1 MSGLTDPLIPYHS
14 PRLHPYGGHYRS
26 ESIGPRQPAER
37 PHEPL
42 AGNRFCKAASSG
54 SSALWPKPI
63 RQQLQDRAIAAGSDP
78 GESLLIRAVT
88 NRIPSGVSTFVHCR
102 RTVVGGARSITKRTD
117 LVAGPLRVTN
127 GPLRL
132 TWSLTPHSPA
142 AVLTDRR
149 WRLIASRLLA
159 PAPPCVP
166 ALHRLP
172 CGPRAGPSLGRTYS

>member
-26 ESIGPRQPAER
+26 ESTGPRQPAER

-142 AVLTDRR
+142 EEVTR
-149 WRLIASRLLA
+149 
-159 PAPPCVP
+159 PAMAANPLRGPT
-166 ALHRLP
+166 LHRCKRHASLLLRP
-172 CGPRAGPSLGRTYS
+172 EPTAGSSAGRTYP